1 MVNYFKKQPCV
12 KVHGILTVR
21 FFQHWT
27 ARREKVLF
35 DGVVSYL
42 IPSGITIF
50 LPFSPSTSRTKGK
63 SDSKLLTVNRRV
75 TKEVIRRYKKQSWNY
90 TQAWRKKNLR
100 PRKLLSKAKRHTAL
114 LFHGKYQGKA
124 IHEAWHSATLNN
136 RMTGW
141 SYKTNVTIQREERK
155 FKPDQNRCQFARHKL
170 LEIATLE
177 VHPMEPCWEAGLFDP
192 VKQKV
197 NRRKYF

>member
-90 TQAWRKKNLR
+90 TQD
-100 PRKLLSKAKRHTAL
+100 
-114 LFHGKYQGKA
+114 
-124 IHEAWHSATLNN
+124 
-136 RMTGW
+136 
-141 SYKTNVTIQREERK
+141 VTIQREERK
-155 FKPDQNRCQFARHKL
+155 FKPDQNRCQFVRHKL

>member
-1 MVNYFKKQPCV
+1 MNYFKKQPCV

-35 DGVVSYL
+35 DGAFSYL

-50 LPFSPSTSRTKGK
+50 LPFSPSTSRTNGK

-75 TKEVIRRYKKQSWNY
+75 TKEVIRRYKKQSWND
-90 TQAWRKKNLR
+90 TQAWKKKKTFVPENYSPKPSVTQHYSSTDSNR
-100 PRKLLSKAKRHTAL
+100 ERR
-114 LFHGKYQGKA
+114 
-124 IHEAWHSATLNN
+124 WHSATLNN

-141 SYKTNVTIQREERK
+141 SYETNVTIQREERK

>member
-1 MVNYFKKQPCV
+1 MNYFKKQPWV
-12 KVHGILTVR
+12 KVHGILTVK

-50 LPFSPSTSRTKGK
+50 LPFSPSTSRTNGK

-90 TQAWRKKNLR
+90 TQAWRKKTFVPENYSPKPSDTQHYSSTDSTR
-100 PRKLLSKAKRHTAL
+100 ERRYTKLDIVLHKT
-114 LFHGKYQGKA
+114 
-124 IHEAWHSATLNN
+124 
-136 RMTGW
+136 TGW
-141 SYKTNVTIQREERK
+141 RGDLTRRTWRFREKNESLNLIK
-155 FKPDQNRCQFARHKL
+155 
-170 LEIATLE
+170 I
-177 VHPMEPCWEAGLFDP
+177 V
-192 VKQKV
+192 V
-197 NRRKYF
+197 NSPAINCLR